1 MVPGLLSVA
10 IVYLDACVFQG
21 LDSPVFRERVNALI
35 QILRILGETWPLSK
49 QVAEDIQAIA
59 DEYLAPIDYSSCQS
73 SSSGSDKWNLAV
85 DSAISTTPF
94 LGSAAAAFDP
104 LPDPNFV
111 QGWLATYDWSDVLN
125 SNGTGGC
132 WRG

>member
-35 QILRILGETWPLSK
+35 QILRIHGETWPLSK
-49 QVAEDIQAIA
+49 QIAEDIQAIA
-59 DEYLAPIDYSSCQS
+59 DEYLTPSDYPSCQS
-73 SSSGSDKWNLAV
+73 SSSGSDKWNVTA

-94 LGSAAAAFDP
+94 FGSASAAFDP

-111 QGWLATYDWSDVLN
+111 QGWLAAYDWPDVL
-125 SNGTGGC
+125 SSTGTGVS